1 MHVYVNMRVCEYAC
15 MRVYMCINVSNAT
28 EREVESARRKGRKM
42 ESGRCTR
49 DMYASKERN
58 ERERKRQV
66 REKGANKKRE
76 RGGRLR
82 RGPLVHER
90 RTLITSLSD

>member
-1 MHVYVNMRVCEYAC
+1 MYVCVRVYVRIHVSICEK
-15 MRVYMCINVSNAT
+15 MI
-28 EREVESARRKGRKM
+28 ERKARECTKGGCERKGDL
-42 ESGRCTR
+42 C
-49 DMYASKERN
+49 ASEERN